1 MTTDVTKHV
10 NKNNSDHSILF
21 EAINLVLKYDNH
33 FPEEITKVTIDL
45 LSKFIAV
52 KEPNIR
58 CLALEAL
65 TKTKPHHIND
75 QKIKENLP
83 LLLQGLKEPDLS
95 IRRRCLDT
103 LFQQCN
109 YEISGEIINE
119 LLDHL

>member
-1 MTTDVTKHV
+1 
-10 NKNNSDHSILF
+10 L
-21 EAINLVLKYDNH
+21 
-33 FPEEITKVTIDL
+33 PEDITKDTVNL

-65 TKTKPHHIND
+65 TKTKPHHMTTL
-75 QKIKENLP
+75 KMKENLP

-109 YEISGEIINE
+109 NDISGEIINE
-119 LLDHL
+119 LLDHLQEQNDF